1 MVKFKNKNS
10 IKNVECSNSNIR
22 GKRSKLVS
30 FYCVGCNGVHID
42 YPIKNIIIL
51 DEENLICREKCEE
64 IIKIVQN
71 D

>member
-1 MVKFKNKNS
+1 MEFKNESS
-10 IKNVECSNSNIR
+10 IENIEHSNSNIR

-30 FYCVGCNGVHID
+30 FYCIGCNGVHID
-42 YPIKNIIIL
+42 YPIKDIIII
-51 DEENLICREKCEE
+51 DKENLICREKRKE